1 MKKQF
6 LITCFLYSILILN
19 AKATEFKSYIGI
31 NINTGFDKNTN
42 YKPIKDFIKNK
53 TTIGLNFGS
62 KIYDD
67 NEFFIF
73 GELYYNMVNKTN
85 NANMHSNI
93 SYLSMTAK
101 NLFGLNLG
109 FGYDFNEEFNVR
121 IFASLDNNK
130 LYEDYISP
138 SINYTSQLI
147 NYSVSKTKLGYGLGF
162 GLGYN
167 IVKNIE
173 AKIDYKFSDT
183 KYNNNNFKIHAIN
196 LGLAYN
202 F

>member
-130 LYEDYISP
+130 LCEDYVSP
-138 SINYTSQLI
+138 SIS
-147 NYSVSKTKLGYGLGF
+147 YSTSKTKFGYGLGF
-162 GLGYN
+162 DLGYN
-167 IVKNIE
+167 VAKDIE
-173 AKIDYKFSDT
+173 AKIGYKFSDT
-183 KYNNNNFKIHAIN
+183 KYNDDNFKIHMIN
-196 LGLAYN
+196 FGLARN